1 MVIRRCAWHRQYH
14 GYGLLFGVMSWRG
27 FKVRFS
33 DGMCQECA
41 ARMPR
46 DLTFQ
51 RAGYQLPERRRRPAV
66 LAPRLG
72 VAAVAVTALVLAA
85 RPLDEAFVSRILLS
99 EEPRAEEPVPQ
110 TNPTTGVRTAAT
122 DVVGSDVFT
131 KAPPA
136 LREQRGT
143 GAASRAGDRPRAG
156 RRLIR
161 TARLVP
167 ATPTGA
173 TGVSSRGRPIRL
185 TSSIANRTLVR
196 APMGIQAP

>member
-27 FKVRFS
+27 FKVRFT

-46 DLTFQ
+46 DLAFR
-51 RAGYQLPERRRRPAV
+51 RAGYGLRERRGRPAV
-66 LAPRLG
+66 LVPRLG
-72 VAAVAVTALVLAA
+72 VAAVALTALVLAA
-85 RPLDEAFVSRILLS
+85 RPLDEAFVSRGLLS
-99 EEPRAEEPVPQ
+99 EEPRGEEPLPQ
-110 TNPTTGVRTAAT
+110 ASPTIGVRTAAT

-136 LREQRGT
+136 VREQRGT
-143 GAASRAGDRPRAG
+143 GAASRAGDPPRAG
-156 RRLIR
+156 HRLIR

-167 ATPTGA
+167 ATQTGIA
-173 TGVSSRGRPIRL
+173 GTSSRGRPIRL
-185 TSSIANRTLVR
+185 TSSIANRTFVPAYLR
-196 APMGIQAP
+196 IQAP

>member
-1 MVIRRCAWHRQYH
+1 MVIRRCAWHRQHH

-27 FKVRFS
+27 FKVQFT

-51 RAGYQLPERRRRPAV
+51 RAGYQLRERRRCPAV
-66 LAPRLG
+66 LVPRLG
-72 VAAVAVTALVLAA
+72 VAALAVTALVLAA
-85 RPLDEAFVSRILLS
+85 RPLDEAFVSRGLLS
-99 EEPRAEEPVPQ
+99 EEPRGEEPVPQ
-110 TNPTTGVRTAAT
+110 ASPTTSVHTAAT

-143 GAASRAGDRPRAG
+143 GAASRPGDRPRAG
-156 RRLIR
+156 RRFIR
-161 TARLVP
+161 TARLVS

-173 TGVSSRGRPIRL
+173 TGTSSRGRPIRL
-185 TSSIANRTLVR
+185 TSSIANRTFVPAHLE
-196 APMGIQAP
+196 IQAP